1 MVVVEKVPEQVLPLA
16 EQMLP
21 VLAVAVTVLTWM
33 LSVPEQV
40 MVDDPV
46 VVMLVGL
53 AVTDALGAAVSTM
66 KVLLKGAN
74 AESEVLSKARQFQR

>member
-1 MVVVEKVPEQVLPLA
+1 MVVEKVPEQVLPLA

-21 VLAVAVTVLTWM
+21 VLAVAVAVLTWM

-53 AVTDALGAAVSTM
+53 AVTDALGTAVSTM